1 MIKLVLMDI
10 DGVITNGK
18 VQINGEGQENKQ
30 LDFKDIDAIFELKKK
45 GYKIGIITGEDT
57 PIVKYF
63 NDRFKPHYFYF
74 NCKDKV
80 SKIKKIQRESGYK
93 NDEICFIGDS
103 KHDIDAIKY
112 AGLGVCPDNAPANVK
127 NIANAVL
134 KSSGGN
140 GCIQELLDLLNLYKE
155 RKYLF
160 FNKVYQEHMVMF
172 NKIQAN
178 KQLQD
183 NIMMTAREI
192 INIFKNNGKLL
203 LCGNGGSAADSQHI
217 ASEFV
222 GRFYLKRKALDAEA
236 LSVNSSSLTSIG
248 NDYDFKQV
256 FARQVEAKGKQ
267 GDMVI
272 GISTSGNSIN
282 VIEALK
288 TAKKMKL
295 KTVALVGSSKN
306 VRISKYTDIVINIPS
321 DITPRIQ
328 EAHIFIG
335 HLICEYVE
343 YKLFS
348 DNKKKIY

>member
-1 MIKLVLMDI
+1 MIRLVLIDI
-10 DGVITNGK
+10 DGVITDGK
-18 VQINGEGQENKQ
+18 VQINGEGQEIKK

-80 SKIKKIQRESGYK
+80 SKIKEIQRKDGFK

-112 AGLGVCPDNAPANVK
+112 VGLGVCPNNASSNVK
-127 NIANAVL
+127 DVADITL
-134 KSSGGN
+134 KSSGGG
-140 GCIQELLDLLNLYKE
+140 GCIQELLDLLNQYKE
-155 RKYLF
+155 KKYLF
-160 FNKVYQEHMVMF
+160 FSKGYQEHMDVF
-172 NKIQAN
+172 NKIRMD

-183 NIMMTAREI
+183 NVTMIAEEI
-192 INIFKNNGKLL
+192 IKTLKNGGKIL

-217 ASEFV
+217 AAEFV
-222 GRFYLKRKALDAEA
+222 GRFYLERKALNAEA
-236 LSVNSSSLTSIG
+236 LTVNSSSLTSIG

-267 GDMVI
+267 GDMII
-272 GISTSGNSIN
+272 GISTSGNSMNIM
-282 VIEALK
+282 EALK
-288 TAKKMKL
+288 TAKQMKL
-295 KTVALVGSSKN
+295 RTVALIGDNKN
-306 VRISKYTDIVINIPS
+306 TPIAKFADIVINVPS
-321 DITPRIQ
+321 NITPRIQ

-343 YKLFS
+343 YKLFNK
-348 DNKKKIY
+348 NKKTKY

>member
-18 VQINGEGQENKQ
+18 VQINGEGQEIKQ

-80 SKIKKIQRESGYK
+80 SKIKEIQRIDGYK
-93 NDEICFIGDS
+93 SDEICFIGDS

-112 AGLGVCPDNAPANVK
+112 AGLGVCPDNASVNVK

-140 GCIQELLDLLNLYKE
+140 GCIQELLDLLGLHKE
-155 RKYLF
+155 KKYLF
-160 FNKVYQEHMVMF
+160 FDRIYQEHIGVF
-172 NKIQAN
+172 NKIQAD
-178 KQLQD
+178 KQLKD
-183 NIMMTAREI
+183 NIIMTAREI
-192 INIFKNNGKLL
+192 INVFKNNGRLL

-217 ASEFV
+217 AAEFV
-222 GRFYLKRKALDAEA
+222 GKFYLKRKALDAEA
-236 LSVNSSSLTSIG
+236 LTINSSSLTSIG

-256 FARQVEAKGKQ
+256 FARQVEAKGKK

-282 VIEALK
+282 IIEALK

-295 KTVALVGSSKN
+295 KTVALIGNSKK
-306 VRISKYTDIVINIPS
+306 VQISKFADIIMNIPS

-343 YKLFS
+343 YKLFG
-348 DNKKKIY
+348 DNEKKIY